1 MVTFLWLQCPTAI
14 AEVSIWTVR
23 AKQRSQ
29 QESSRAEQKVPHT
42 CYGLSAL
49 HSLPGGEAS
58 KGVVGTVTT
67 VGEVYSPFSSS
78 IPLVQLLPIP

>member
-1 MVTFLWLQCPTAI
+1 MWA
-14 AEVSIWTVR
+14 VR

-42 CYGLSAL
+42 RYGFSAL
-49 HSLPGGEAS
+49 HSLPAGEAS

-67 VGEVYSPFSSS
+67 IGEVYMSF
-78 IPLVQLLPIP
+78 LLQPPSCPAPARALTETHWFGHHK